1 MVELKE
7 YELMFEYNPLA
18 QAIIDKDLKFLKVNS
33 GFVKLFGYSG
43 RLAAR
48 NKDHGSPS
56 SRYVKISQRHRQ
68 VVY

>member
-33 GFVKLFGYSG
+33 GFVKLFGYQETG
-43 RLAAR
+43 CW
-48 NKDHGSPS
+48 
-56 SRYVKISQRHRQ
+56 Q
-68 VVY
+68 